1 MALKKSNQTTNNCS
15 LNSKGGAS
23 PLNLKG
29 AKTMK
34 IEIGQKTTNDLNQ
47 YCENENIKIIERL
60 IKENKELRLKIQ
72 EVEMHHRRTLD
83 YFNV

>member
-1 MALKKSNQTTNNCS
+1 
-15 LNSKGGAS
+15 
-23 PLNLKG
+23 
-29 AKTMK
+29 MK

-72 EVEMHHRRTLD
+72 EVEMHQRRTLD